1 MDQLIGAGKPGANAA
16 DLIKD
21 ATDESFEQDVLL
33 ASRDTP
39 VIVDFW
45 APWCGPCKQLGPT
58 IEKVVKEAKGAVKL
72 VKINIDENPHFASQ
86 LRVQSIPAVFAF
98 KGGRPVDAFLGAVP
112 ESQIR
117 AFVKKLGGAAGPSPI
132 DQALEQ
138 ANAALAANDLPTAQ
152 DIFGQILAHEPGNAK
167 AAAGLAKIFVGLGQ
181 LDEAK
186 ALLDSL
192 PPEAKR
198 DPEVEAAQAALD
210 LAHQAPKGVDVAP
223 MLEKLAH
230 NPKDHQTRLDLAT
243 ALFAGGQ
250 QEAAIDQLLEL
261 YKLDRNWNE
270 GAARAQLVKFFE
282 ALGNT
287 NPLTVQGRRRLSSLM
302 FA

>member
-1 MDQLIGAGKPGANAA
+1 MDQLIGAGKPGANTA

-58 IEKVVKEAKGAVKL
+58 IEKVVKDAKGAVKL

-152 DIFGQILAHEPGNAK
+152 DIFGQILEHEPANAK

-192 PPEAKR
+192 PPDTKR
-198 DPEVEAAQAALD
+198 DPEVQAAQAALD